1 MTEEQKTD
9 IADELPAEVAEEE
22 SAQLDAETDEDNIEP
37 DSDDIADVE
46 EDIAEIEGDAGE
58 VEGVEGDVA
67 EDSEQGP
74 VDNEEQ
80 EEDEAAGKAPVEPLQ
95 DTYVVDDVEVTLL
108 SVIES
113 ILFASDEPL
122 TPNRIV
128 KILEAGSVKQ
138 VRQCIKQLNEKY
150 EQDASAFRIERIAG
164 GYQMMTLNAYNF
176 WLKKLVKV
184 RTDNKLSQ
192 AAMETL
198 AIIAYKQPV
207 IRADVEAIRGVSSG
221 EMIRSI
227 MYKGMVKI
235 TGRAEIL
242 GRPMLYGT
250 TKKFLDAF
258 GLNSL
263 KDLPKI
269 EELKKPQD

>member
-1 MTEEQKTD
+1 MTEEHKTD

-22 SAQLDAETDEDNIEP
+22 SAQLDAETIEDEDNIEP
-37 DSDDIADVE
+37 DSDCIAEAE
-46 EDIAEIEGDAGE
+46 EDIAEIEGE
-58 VEGVEGDVA
+58 VG

>member
-9 IADELPAEVAEEE
+9 PDDQLQADMTAETEAVTV
-22 SAQLDAETDEDNIEP
+22 DAEDDNIEP
-37 DSDDIADVE
+37 DQDTADENAPQAPDQQSLNGIDQDDDQ
-46 EDIAEIEGDAGE
+46 DDP
-58 VEGVEGDVA
+58 DK
-67 EDSEQGP
+67 P
-74 VDNEEQ
+74 
-80 EEDEAAGKAPVEPLQ
+80 AAEPLK

-128 KILEAGSVKQ
+128 NILEAGSVKQ
-138 VRQCIKQLNEKY
+138 VRQCIGQLNEKY
-150 EQDASAFRIERIAG
+150 ERDASAFRIERIAG

-176 WLKKLVKV
+176 WLKKLIKV

-227 MYKGMVKI
+227 MYKGLVKI

-269 EELKKPQD
+269 EELKRPQD